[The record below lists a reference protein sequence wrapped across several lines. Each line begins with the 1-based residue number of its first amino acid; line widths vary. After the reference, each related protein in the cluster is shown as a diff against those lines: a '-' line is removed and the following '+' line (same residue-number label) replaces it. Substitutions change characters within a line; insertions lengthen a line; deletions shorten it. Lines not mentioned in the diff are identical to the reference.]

1 MQGTTGQSLG
11 KRIVGTRLVSAIET
25 GPWTFT
31 FVYPGLGRCFGRQ
44 LAHGLD
50 SIAYIGFIRPLWQR
64 QHQTW
69 ADSIAKT
76 VVLDRRSASEHEI
89 RERQPGENTTRNL

>member
-11 KRIVGTRLVSAIET
+11 KRIVGTRLVSAVET
-25 GPWTFT
+25 GPWEFA
-31 FVYPGLGRCFGRQ
+31 FVYPGIGRCFGRQ

-50 SIAYIGFIRPLWQR
+50 AIAYVGFIRPLWQR
-64 QHQTW
+64 EHRTW

-76 VVLDRRSASEHEI
+76 VVLDRSATGHEI
-89 RERQPGENTTRNL
+89 SERQPGQATTRNL